1 MILMTIFFAIGVITG
16 LALLFDGI
24 NKDNLRQTITGVML
38 IILLTLVFVGFCRIE
53 NLVAAALNY

>member
-24 NKDNLRQTITGVML
+24 NKDNLRQTVTGVML

-53 NLVAAALNY
+53 NLVAAALN

>member
-1 MILMTIFFAIGVITG
+1 MILMTIFFAIGAITG

-24 NKDNLRQTITGVML
+24 NKDNLRQAITGVML

-53 NLVAAALNY
+53 NLVAAALN

>member
-16 LALLFDGI
+16 LALLFDGM
-24 NKDNLRQTITGVML
+24 NKDNLRQTVTGVML

-53 NLVAAALNY
+53 NLVAAALN

>member
-16 LALLFDGI
+16 LVLFFDGV
-24 NKDNLRQTITGVML
+24 NKDNFRQAVTGVML

-53 NLVAAALNY
+53 NLVAAALN

>member
-16 LALLFDGI
+16 LALLFDGM
-24 NKDNLRQTITGVML
+24 NKDNLRQTVTGVML

-53 NLVAAALNY
+53 NLIAAALN